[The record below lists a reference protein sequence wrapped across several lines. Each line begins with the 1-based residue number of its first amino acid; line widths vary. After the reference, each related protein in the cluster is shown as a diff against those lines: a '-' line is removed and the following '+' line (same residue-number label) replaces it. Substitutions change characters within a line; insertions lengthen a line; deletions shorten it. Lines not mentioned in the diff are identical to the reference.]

1 MSKPI
6 KNTKVLNQGEK
17 MNKAHLT
24 QTRLIMI
31 QCFLTVVLAFS
42 FTDAHAQRNGGNG
55 HGNQGQGG
63 YNNQPQVLK
72 AQIFKQLQ
80 GYSKLAVKSLV
91 KNATGARL
99 QGLKVKKVILKASS
113 RRGHAQATLLV
124 NGMRVGYS
132 QTIPTYETRLVFD
145 LNSWSQNVIGQDVR
159 TIQIEINGNVLAKM
173 VGLKVKQNQSG
184 GQGQGGYNQN
194 VVVNVNQAFY
204 GSQRV
209 SLSQL
214 TAYGPNIN
222 PNKAIE
228 AVTITA
234 RGRGMIQVAGSGHRQ
249 GGVQVQGPTTQSIRV
264 FGHTTVRDLML
275 RITATG
281 QKVVIEQIRIKF
293 KRGNGY

>member
-1 MSKPI
+1 
-6 KNTKVLNQGEK
+6 

-24 QTRLIMI
+24 HSRLIMI
-31 QCFLTVVLAFS
+31 QCFLAVVLAFS
-42 FTDAHAQRNGGNG
+42 FTDALAQWHGGNG
-55 HGNQGQGG
+55 GGHHGNQGQGG
-63 YNNQPQVLK
+63 YNSQPQVLK

-91 KNATGARL
+91 SDATGARL
-99 QGLKVKKVILKASS
+99 QSLEVKKVILKASS
-113 RRGHAQATLLV
+113 RRGNAQATLLI

-173 VGLKVKQNQSG
+173 VGLRVKPTHSG

-194 VVVNVNQAFY
+194 VVVKVNQSFY

-214 TAYGPNIN
+214 TAYGPRIDAY
-222 PNKAIE
+222 KAIE
-228 AVTITA
+228 AVTIVA
-234 RGRGMIQVAGSGHRQ
+234 RGRGMIHVAGNGQGQ
-249 GGVQVQGPTTQSIRV
+249 GGIQVQGQTTQSIRV
-264 FGHTTVRDLML
+264 FGHTTVGDLML
-275 RITATG
+275 RIRATG
-281 QKVVIEQIRIKF
+281 QRVVIEQIRIKF

>member
-1 MSKPI
+1 
-6 KNTKVLNQGEK
+6 

-24 QTRLIMI
+24 HSRLIMI
-31 QCFLTVVLAFS
+31 QCFLAVVLAFS
-42 FTDAHAQRNGGNG
+42 FTDALAQWHGGNG
-55 HGNQGQGG
+55 IGHHGNQGQGQGG
-63 YNNQPQVLK
+63 YNSQPQVLK

-91 KNATGARL
+91 NDATGVRL
-99 QGLKVKKVILKASS
+99 QGLEVKKVILKASS
-113 RRGHAQATLLV
+113 RMGRAQAVLLI

-173 VGLKVKQNQSG
+173 VALRVEPSHSG
-184 GQGQGGYNQN
+184 SQGQGGYNQN
-194 VVVNVNQAFY
+194 VVVNVNQSFY

-214 TAYGPNIN
+214 TAYGPRIDA
-222 PNKAIE
+222 NKAIE
-228 AVTITA
+228 AVTIVA
-234 RGRGMIQVAGSGHRQ
+234 RGRGMIHVAGNGQGQ
-249 GGVQVQGPTTQSIRV
+249 GGIQVQGQTTQSIRV

-275 RITATG
+275 RIRATG
-281 QKVVIEQIRIKF
+281 QRVVIEQIRIKF